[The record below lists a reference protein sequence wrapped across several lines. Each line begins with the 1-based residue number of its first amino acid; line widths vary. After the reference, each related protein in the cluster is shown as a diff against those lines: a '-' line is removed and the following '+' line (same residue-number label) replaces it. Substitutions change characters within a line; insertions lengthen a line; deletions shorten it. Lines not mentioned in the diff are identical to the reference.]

1 MWSLKQDKIDE
12 IISFLKVSQ
21 TPKSEIQKGIFK
33 VNIYLKHF
41 INRNLKLIQKT
52 KIFQNI

>member
-21 TPKSEIQKGIFK
+21 TPKNEIQKGIFK
-33 VNIYLKHF
+33 VNIYLKH
-41 INRNLKLIQKT
+41 L
-52 KIFQNI
+52 